1 MRVLKLTERPSLQ
14 LRDRAAGEPAL
25 DIVVTRDDVLDQATF
40 RATGVLD
47 LYETLF
53 PASER
58 DSSDDLVRWVL
69 SEDVGEPRHFVVDG
83 REMSYRL
90 DSRCFILRAAERA
103 IGLGFFTYDHASR
116 LIFCNHV
123 GVARAWRGGGLA
135 RTFYRAMVGMLDALF
150 PDNIGVVLEVEPFD
164 CNHLQAITADLEDT
178 GRRQLAADEQL
189 AIRRLL
195 RLRWYDTLGH
205 AVFCDARTKR
215 PLRCRSPCL
224 DPSLPQAAW
233 AGAEEDYWLIWQA
246 RRSAPP
252 AAIGTAELWRTTV
265 EAIYVEILAKSLVA
279 EDPAHRRHYW
289 HYATSLVAR
298 TLRQN
303 ATAEIALA
311 SCLAA
316 ADGLL
321 LQRWRRLAIDLAI

>member
-1 MRVLKLTERPSLQ
+1 MRVLKLTEQPSLQ

-150 PDNIGVVLEVEPFD
+150 PDHIGVVLEVEPFD
-164 CNHLQAITADLEDT
+164 RVRLAAIIADLEHA
-178 GRRQLAADEQL
+178 GRRPLAADEQA
-189 AIRRLL
+189 AIRKFL
-195 RLRWYDTLGH
+195 RVRWYDTLGH
-205 AVFCDARTKR
+205 SVFCDARTQR
-215 PLRCRSPCL
+215 PLPCRSPCL
-224 DPSLPQAAW
+224 DPSLPRAAW
-233 AGAEEDYWLIWQA
+233 AGAEEDYWLMRQA
-246 RRSAPP
+246 RSNAPP
-252 AAIGTAELWRTTV
+252 AAVSAGELWQTSV
-265 EAIYVEILAKSLVA
+265 AAIYVEILAKSLVD
-279 EDPAHRRHYW
+279 EDPHDRRDYW
-289 HYATSLVAR
+289 HYATALVAQ
-298 TLRQN
+298 TLQQS
-303 ATAEIALA
+303 AMAEVSLA
-311 SCLAA
+311 PCLAP
-316 ADGLL
+316 DDSQLL
-321 LQRWRRLAIDLAI
+321 SRLRRLAIDLSI